1 MIQLTSYRKRQ
12 LWYVLADLVSAFV
25 VWVAFLLFRWL
36 IYNEYAADV
45 DILIPAF
52 SFYRPLIVYP
62 IFCVVV
68 NYLCGNY
75 LRPCKK
81 KFTKELI
88 STFVASL
95 IIAFVAFFIIIIDDK
110 VADYHGYIVSLLV
123 IFVLQFVLSYI
134 PRLVIHLYNKNK
146 GKKPT
151 VYTLLSVNEIPDF
164 IEKNRKTHYEEV
176 YLDFKKTNEENDIY
190 YAVNQLYPL
199 GVEIS
204 IAPRIYDFLTG
215 AARILDIEGSPKICL
230 SEHKM
235 PDYQICIKR
244 AFDICLAC
252 VCMILLS
259 PLYLILAIL
268 VKCSSEGPI
277 LYRQERIGL
286 HGLPFQILK
295 FRTMYVGSEPSTP
308 LLCEENDPRIT
319 QIGKWMRRY
328 RLDELPQMWNILKG
342 EMSVVGPRPERAFFI
357 EKILQQAPYYC
368 LIYRLRPGLTSWGP
382 IKVGY
387 TDTIEKMV
395 ERLNY
400 DIAYMENM
408 SLSLDL
414 KILLSTI
421 SILLDGKGK

>member
-134 PRLVIHLYNKNK
+134 PRLVIHLYNKYK

-164 IEKNRKTHYEEV
+164 IEKNRKTHYDEV

-215 AARILDIEGSPKICL
+215 AARILDIESSPKICL

>member
-199 GVEIS
+199 GVEIT

-357 EKILQQAPYYC
+357 DQILQQAPYYC